1 MWFIKDILKN
11 MLLSIPG
18 SAQRSPKPG
27 KQHSPLCVGRLAYI
41 FTLLFLLVPFELAV
55 SVEQVSYAE
64 QKVAQEYELKAVYL
78 YNFLQFIQWPES
90 QRMLSKDGAM
100 VIGIVGE
107 SPFGSA
113 FEELEATIPKTGK
126 KPIKVIYYG
135 PYREG
140 LNMRNCHILFVSA
153 SEKKNFAKIIADL
166 RGSPVLT
173 VADTEGF
180 LSAGGMIELVKA
192 QGKIRWTINRPQA
205 DEAGLRFS
213 AQLLSLAVRVVG
225 G

>member
-1 MWFIKDILKN
+1 
-11 MLLSIPG
+11 
-18 SAQRSPKPG
+18 
-27 KQHSPLCVGRLAYI
+27 
-41 FTLLFLLVPFELAV
+41 
-55 SVEQVSYAE
+55 
-64 QKVAQEYELKAVYL
+64 
-78 YNFLQFIQWPES
+78 
-90 QRMLSKDGAM
+90 

-107 SPFGSA
+107 SPFGGA
-113 FEELEATIPKTGK
+113 FEELEATIRKTGK
-126 KPIKVIYYG
+126 KPIRVTYYG

-140 LNMRNCHILFVSA
+140 LNMRNCHLLFVST

-166 RGSPVLT
+166 RGLPVLT

-180 LSAGGMIELVKA
+180 LSAGGMIELVKDR
-192 QGKIRWTINRPQA
+192 GKIRWTINRSQA

>member
-1 MWFIKDILKN
+1 MKN
-11 MLLSIPG
+11 IPP
-18 SAQRSPKPG
+18 SFRICAQRLSGRG
-27 KQHSPLCVGRLAYI
+27 KRYRHVCFSRLAYI
-41 FTLLFLLVPFELAV
+41 FMLIFLLVPLELAV
-55 SVEQVSYAE
+55 SMPQVSYAE

-100 VIGIVGE
+100 VIGIVGQ

-113 FEELEATIPKTGK
+113 FDELEATLRKTGR
-126 KPIKVIYYG
+126 KPVKVIYYG

-153 SEKKNFAKIIADL
+153 SERKNFSKIIADL
-166 RGSPVLT
+166 SGLPVLT

-180 LSAGGMIELVKA
+180 FSAGGMIELVKER
-192 QGKIRWTINRPQA
+192 GKIRWEINRAKA

-213 AQLLSLAVRVVG
+213 SQLLTLAVRVVG

>member
-1 MWFIKDILKN
+1 MRKKRHTHF
-11 MLLSIPG
+11 
-18 SAQRSPKPG
+18 RSG
-27 KQHSPLCVGRLAYI
+27 KLAYI
-41 FTLLFLLVPFELAV
+41 FTLLFLLIPFAWAVPMQ
-55 SVEQVSYAE
+55 QVSYGE

-90 QRMLSKDGAM
+90 HRMLSKDGAM

-107 SPFGSA
+107 SPFGEA
-113 FEELEATIPKTGK
+113 FEELEATIRKAGK
-126 KPIKVIYYG
+126 KPVRVTYYG

-153 SEKKNFAKIIADL
+153 SEKKNFVKIITDL
-166 RGSPVLT
+166 RGLPVLT

-180 LSAGGMIELVKA
+180 LSAGGMITLVKT
-192 QGKIRWTINRPQA
+192 QGRIRWMINRTQA

-213 AQLLSLAVRVVG
+213 AQLLTLAVKVEG

>member
-1 MWFIKDILKN
+1 MPQL
-11 MLLSIPG
+11 
-18 SAQRSPKPG
+18 
-27 KQHSPLCVGRLAYI
+27 
-41 FTLLFLLVPFELAV
+41 
-55 SVEQVSYAE
+55 SYAE

-107 SPFGSA
+107 SPFGKA
-113 FEELEATIPKTGK
+113 FEELQATIGKSGK
-126 KPIKVIYYG
+126 KPVRVIYYG
-135 PYREG
+135 AYREG

-166 RGSPVLT
+166 GGSPVLT

-180 LSAGGMIELVKA
+180 LSAGGMIELVKDR
-192 QGKIRWTINRPQA
+192 GKIRWTINRAQA

-213 AQLLSLAVRVVG
+213 SQLLTLAIKVVG

>member
-1 MWFIKDILKN
+1 MGFAEDILKN
-11 MLLSIPG
+11 SLHSFPG
-18 SAQRSPKPG
+18 SPRRFPKSG
-27 KQHSPLCVGRLAYI
+27 RQCGHLRIGRLVQILA
-41 FTLLFLLVPFELAV
+41 LFSLLVSFVWAV
-55 SVEQVSYAE
+55 PMQQVSYAE

-107 SPFGSA
+107 SPFGEA
-113 FEELEATIPKTGK
+113 FEELEATIRRTGK
-126 KPIKVIYYG
+126 KPIRVIYYG
-135 PYREG
+135 SYREG

-153 SEKKNFAKIIADL
+153 SERRNFAKIIADL
-166 RGSPVLT
+166 RGLPVLT

-180 LSAGGMIELVKA
+180 LSAGGMIELVKDR
-192 QGKIRWTINRPQA
+192 GKIRWTINRAQA

-213 AQLLSLAVRVVG
+213 SQLLTLAVKVVG